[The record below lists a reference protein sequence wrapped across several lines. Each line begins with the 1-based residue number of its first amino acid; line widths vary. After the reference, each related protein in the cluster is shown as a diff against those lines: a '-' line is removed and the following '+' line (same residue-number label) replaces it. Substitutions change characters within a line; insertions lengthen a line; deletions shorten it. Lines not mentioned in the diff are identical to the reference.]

1 MTEPTDRPNFFRL
14 ESAELVAFA
23 RRSQAT
29 IVPPSLPPPTPS
41 PLHSTTLLPA
51 EHTSSGVISPSMCPF
66 VFRMKLIWPPGQGPT
81 LVMSAL
87 DFQLALAVNDSQP
100 HLSPDHNLPKFDGVT
115 NRTEGTRTG
124 TFSNWQTHI
133 PKQRVQLM
141 VQGSTREVLA
151 FGFHSIVFC
160 AQAHRQRWLIGE
172 NSISRDKTPYLT
184 ETLAMVQ
191 TFRTITS

>member
-29 IVPPSLPPPTPS
+29 IVPPYPHPPPPLSIRLLCS
-41 PLHSTTLLPA
+41 PLSTLARALSA
-51 EHTSSGVISPSMCPF
+51 HRCALSCSEWSWYDHQG
-66 VFRMKLIWPPGQGPT
+66 RGQPWWW
-81 LVMSAL
+81 VL

-100 HLSPDHNLPKFDGVT
+100 HLSPDHNLLKFDGVT
-115 NRTEGTRTG
+115 NGTEGTRTG
-124 TFSNWQTHI
+124 TFSNWQTHV

-151 FGFHSIVFC
+151 FGFH
-160 AQAHRQRWLIGE
+160 
-172 NSISRDKTPYLT
+172 SISRDKTPYLT